1 MASLIDN
8 MDLIQGDSS
17 TIFKFG
23 ESTGK
28 ELDTNWEAS
37 FAIIETDPNTPIISI
52 TLSKDD
58 ENMNFIFQ
66 ILPNAKDPEDDLS
79 FVRYKIYI
87 RKETIFEES
96 NNIDFTW
103 VYLDTLAKLKSCC
116 FVLSVL

>member
-28 ELDTNWEAS
+28 VLDDNWSAS
-37 FAIIETDPNTPIISI
+37 FAIIETDPNTPIISR

-58 ENMNFIFQ
+58 EKLNFIFQ
-66 ILPNAKDPEDDLS
+66 ILPTDSEILEVGKKYQVAIEIKN
-79 FVRYKIYI
+79 
-87 RKETIFEES
+87 ES
-96 NNIDFTW
+96 LNFNVEVAQF
-103 VYLDTLAKLKSCC
+103 KLKILPQY
-116 FVLSVL
+116 VLK

>member
-28 ELDTNWEAS
+28 ELDINWEAS
-37 FAIIETDPNTPIISI
+37 FAIIETDPNTPIISR

-58 ENMNFIFQ
+58 EKLKHQKALKELLKGLNEA
-66 ILPNAKDPEDDLS
+66 LAKDLKDLEEMLGDEED
-79 FVRYKIYI
+79 
-87 RKETIFEES
+87 E
-96 NNIDFTW
+96 
-103 VYLDTLAKLKSCC
+103 
-116 FVLSVL
+116 

>member
-28 ELDTNWEAS
+28 VLDNSWEAS
-37 FAIIETDPNTPIISI
+37 FAIIEIDPNTPIISR
-52 TLSKDD
+52 TLSKDA

-66 ILPNAKDPEDDLS
+66 ILPTDS
-79 FVRYKIYI
+79 KILEVGKKYQVAI
-87 RKETIFEES
+87 EIKNVSLNFNVEVAQF
-96 NNIDFTW
+96 
-103 VYLDTLAKLKSCC
+103 KLKILPQY
-116 FVLSVL
+116 VLI

>member
-28 ELDTNWEAS
+28 VLDDNWEAS
-37 FAIIETDPNTPIISI
+37 FVIVETDPNTPVISR

-58 ENMNFIFQ
+58 TKNNFIFQ
-66 ILPNAKDPEDDLS
+66 ILPTDSEKLEVGKKYQVAIEIKNDLLN
-79 FVRYKIYI
+79 FNV
-87 RKETIFEES
+87 EVAQF
-96 NNIDFTW
+96 
-103 VYLDTLAKLKSCC
+103 KLKILPQY
-116 FVLSVL
+116 VLK